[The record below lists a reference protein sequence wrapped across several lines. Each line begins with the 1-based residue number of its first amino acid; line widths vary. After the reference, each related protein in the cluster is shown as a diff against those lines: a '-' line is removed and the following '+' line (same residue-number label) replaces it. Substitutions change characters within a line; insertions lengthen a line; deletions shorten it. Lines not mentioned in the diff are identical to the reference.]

1 MQSFVCGTRLC
12 FGADAPAALAG
23 LHAERVLLVTDP
35 YFAENGTAARYAAA
49 FGLGE
54 HTGIELPESTGQM
67 ATEAVKKKL
76 ENTNWYVGD
85 SLQAAIGQ

>member
-49 FGLGE
+49 FPGAQLVTGDPSFGVVNGLAY
-54 HTGIELPESTGQM
+54 H
-67 ATEAVKKKL
+67 
-76 ENTNWYVGD
+76 
-85 SLQAAIGQ
+85 AAAGAD

>member
-1 MQSFVCGTRLC
+1 GYAPKCWIASS
-12 FGADAPAALAG
+12 GATHGNDN
-23 LHAERVLLVTDP
+23 VTEAIRDSCNIFFYTVGDSLP
-35 YFAENGTAARYAAA
+35 IDTLARYAAA

-76 ENTNWYVGD
+76 ENTN
-85 SLQAAIGQ
+85 